1 MVPYAAVS
9 EGPGGYVDLP
19 DPAHQSASLQE
30 IRANDMPREE
40 LEWQLSCDP
49 LLSNNNWHLWSTYY
63 ARNTVLA
70 HDAAPPTVT

>member
-1 MVPYAAVS
+1 MVPHAAVS

-40 LEWQLSCDP
+40 LDGNCHATLRSVIITGICG
-49 LLSNNNWHLWSTYY
+49 
-63 ARNTVLA
+63 ARTMPGTLC
-70 HDAAPPTVT
+70 